1 MERVSFPLPLI
12 SKNGAF
18 QNSKQFWVD
27 FTGKLTLKQSGCSSL
42 VFQTVTFFISI
53 R

>member
-27 FTGKLTLKQSGCSSL
+27 FTGKLTLSNQVVL
-42 VFQTVTFFISI
+42 LWYF
-53 R
+53 RL